1 MFDVLSKIY
10 LATDSESLDLGR
22 YEICSEMIDVTID
35 ASYVYGM
42 EEGEIM
48 NESGDGSAVIKLASK
63 PEEKLLILQLNEVG

>member
-1 MFDVLSKIY
+1 
-10 LATDSESLDLGR
+10 
-22 YEICSEMIDVTID
+22 MIDVTID
-35 ASYVYGM
+35 VSYVYGM